1 MRRVVLLTCVA
12 LVTSAVMGCVKR
24 QADVGAVA
32 QEVRARSKA
41 CSDAE
46 AAKDIERALGY
57 WAEDAILQAP
67 GSPQIQGREQI
78 RGVYT
83 KYFTGLK
90 EFTGT
95 ASHIEVSQAGDLAFD
110 YGVNRMVYTT
120 AQGDVLD
127 MGKYLSVWKK
137 VNGNWYIAALS
148 VTSDAPTPTPVSARQ

>member
-1 MRRVVLLTCVA
+1 MRRVVLLTCAA
-12 LVTSAVMGCVKR
+12 LVTSAVMGCVAGR
-24 QADVGAVA
+24 ADMRAVA
-32 QEVRARSKA
+32 EEVRARSKA

-57 WAEDAILQAP
+57 WAEAAILHAA

-90 EFTGT
+90 AFTGT

-127 MGKYLSVWKK
+127 IGKYLAVWKK
-137 VNGNWYIAALS
+137 IDGNWYIVALS
-148 VTSDAPTPTPVSARQ
+148 VSSDAPTPAPVPAKQ